1 MDVRRRRTLAIG
13 HRGSVAVGAVLDCA
27 GMRTAI
33 IGLPRSGKTTLF
45 RILTRAHLDARAAHA
60 PVHIGVATVPD
71 ERLDRLAEIFRP
83 RKITYAQVEYV
94 DVAGLTGPGALAS
107 ERSKQAAY
115 LAELR
120 PVDALL
126 HVVRGFEDPALPHPR
141 GSLNVL
147 RDIQEIELE
156 LMVSDLDQILRRSER
171 LEKDLKKRKDTA
183 LEHEQALLARCRQ
196 ALEAERPLRELEFT
210 AEEAKLLSSFQFLSR
225 KPMLCVLNLGDEQA
239 PELGRAVAQYG
250 LAELATKP
258 GIAVVPVAGR
268 IEAELAELEGADA
281 DELMRSYG
289 LEEPGRARVIR
300 STYALL
306 GLISFF
312 TVSEVE
318 CRAWTARRGTTALQ
332 AAGIVHSD
340 LERGFIRAEV
350 ARWNDLV
357 AGGGWAGA
365 REQGKVKLEG
375 REYVVEDG
383 DVLHIRHSS

>member
-1 MDVRRRRTLAIG
+1 
-13 HRGSVAVGAVLDCA
+13 
-27 GMRTAI
+27 MRTGI

-45 RILTRAHLDARAAHA
+45 RILTRAHLEAHAAHA

-71 ERLDRLAEIFRP
+71 ERLDRLAEVFRP
-83 RKITYAQVEYV
+83 RKVTHAQVEYV

-107 ERSKQAAY
+107 ERSKQATY

-120 PVDALL
+120 LVDALL

-141 GSLNVL
+141 GSLDAQ
-147 RDIQEIELE
+147 RDLQEIELE

-171 LEKDLKKRKDTA
+171 IEKDLKKRKDPA
-183 LEHEQALLARCRQ
+183 LEHELALLARCGK
-196 ALEAERPLRELEFT
+196 ALEAERPLRELEFS
-210 AEEAKLLSSFQFLSR
+210 AEEEKRLSSFQFLSR
-225 KPMLCVLNLGDEQA
+225 KPMLCVLNLSDEQA
-239 PELGRAVAQYG
+239 AELDRAVVQHG
-250 LAELATKP
+250 LAALAKRP
-258 GIAVVPVAGR
+258 GTAVVPVAGR

-281 DELMRSYG
+281 DELRRSYG
-289 LEEPGRARVIR
+289 LETSGRERIIGA
-300 STYALL
+300 TYALL

-312 TVSEVE
+312 TVGEVE
-318 CRAWTARRGTTALQ
+318 CRAWTVRRGITALR

-357 AGGGWAGA
+357 TGGGWAGA

-383 DVLHIRHSS
+383 DVLQIRHSG